1 MPEVQRRTVS
11 SNPGLGLLFR
21 LPQELRDM
29 IYAFYFERAEVEWEY
44 EKSWQPPSF
53 SMAYHKR
60 YPRDLLS
67 ASREVYAQAQRYE
80 YHDLCLV
87 ISHKEA
93 RHPPKLYRLVRHI
106 RFIEAAIPIFSGH
119 LPFFSNAKL
128 LANLRT
134 VTFVPSGSF
143 VSASMVVMYKWL
155 EELLLQ
161 GCTEQVLSE
170 VRHQLRLKRCVPPVF
185 TTPTTAAPETRLH
198 WLVVLPCRVCR
209 WDVIKAKSEHVDID
223 LHISAKPL
231 RIDSKASE
239 RATPPF
245 LGNMA
250 LAAGSWAHK
259 GCESEANRSLTE
271 QTPPSPAS
279 LQEDAA
285 R

>member
-11 SNPGLGLLFR
+11 SNPGLGLFFR
-21 LPQELRDM
+21 LSQELRDM
-29 IYAFYFERAEVEWEY
+29 IYASYFERAEVEWDS

-53 SMAYHKR
+53 SMAYRKR

-87 ISHKEA
+87 ILHKEA
-93 RHPPKLYRLVRHI
+93 RHPAKLYRLVRHI
-106 RFIEAAIPIFSGH
+106 RFIEAAIPMFPGH

-155 EELLLQ
+155 EELLVQ
-161 GCTEQVLSE
+161 GCTEKVLRE
-170 VRHQLRLKRCVPPVF
+170 VRYQLQLKRCVPPIF
-185 TTPTTAAPETRLH
+185 TTPATAAPDTRLH

-209 WDVIKAKSEHVDID
+209 WDMIKAKSEHVDIVSKPTIAPER
-223 LHISAKPL
+223 LSATRP
-231 RIDSKASE
+231 
-239 RATPPF
+239 
-245 LGNMA
+245 
-250 LAAGSWAHK
+250 
-259 GCESEANRSLTE
+259 SLT
-271 QTPPSPAS
+271 
-279 LQEDAA
+279 AA
-285 R
+285 